1 MTEEERMNEDK
12 KLTYETYTII
22 LKHSIFDGE
31 QEHQVEEP
39 LVVKQM
45 TLLGTVPAGYIVN
58 NMMDRMKH
66 ELLKRYGE

>member
-1 MTEEERMNEDK
+1 MTEDERKEDEK
-12 KLTYETYTII
+12 PAYEIYTII

-31 QEHQVEEP
+31 QEHQIEEP

-45 TLLGTVPAGYIVN
+45 MQLGTVPIGYSVDV
-58 NMMDRMKH
+58 MMERMKH

>member
-1 MTEEERMNEDK
+1 MNEDK
-12 KLTYETYTII
+12 KPAYETYTII

-45 TLLGTVPAGYIVN
+45 TQLGTAPIGYVVN
-58 NMMDRMKH
+58 DMMERMKH
-66 ELLKRYGE
+66 ELLKRLGE

>member
-1 MTEEERMNEDK
+1 MNEEERKEE
-12 KLTYETYTII
+12 KLAYETYTII

-39 LVVKQM
+39 LVIKQL
-45 TLLGTVPAGYIVN
+45 TQLGTVHAGYIVN
-58 NMMDRMKH
+58 DMMERMKH